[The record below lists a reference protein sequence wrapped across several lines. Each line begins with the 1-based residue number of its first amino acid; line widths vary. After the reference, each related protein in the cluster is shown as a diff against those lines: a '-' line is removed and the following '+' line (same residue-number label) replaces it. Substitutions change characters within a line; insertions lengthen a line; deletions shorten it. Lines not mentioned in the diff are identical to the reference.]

1 MEDLQPAL
9 CNDIG
14 ATMFCGHVIH
24 DECLIQR
31 GVEHI
36 AGDG

>member
-1 MEDLQPAL
+1 MEDLQLAL
-9 CNDIG
+9 RYDIG
-14 ATMFCGHVIH
+14 VTMFCGHVIH

-31 GVEHI
+31 GVERI